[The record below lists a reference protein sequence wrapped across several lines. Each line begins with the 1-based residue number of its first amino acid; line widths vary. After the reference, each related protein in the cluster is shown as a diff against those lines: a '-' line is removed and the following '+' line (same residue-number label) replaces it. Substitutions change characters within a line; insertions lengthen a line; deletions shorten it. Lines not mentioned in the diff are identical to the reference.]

1 MSSPPIAARRTLLGG
16 VLGATALGSALA
28 ATSGQ
33 SAAAVGVP
41 SSPAGKFFLDLPPI
55 RGDSTDSRHRDQI
68 EVLDWSVGV
77 DGSVASGSGRRAG
90 KSEPRPF
97 TAVARSSIASPPL
110 FAAAAQGSAFP
121 EARFY
126 GVSESADERHDY
138 LLITLTNVQVTS
150 YAMAPDDI
158 DATPTDVFEL
168 VYDRLQLSWTP
179 QDAAGRPG
187 AAVVAGYDFKRGR
200 AL

>member
-1 MSSPPIAARRTLLGG
+1 MSDPSIASRRTLLGG

-28 ATSGQ
+28 AASGH

-41 SSPAGKFFLDLPPI
+41 SSPNGRFFLDLPPI
-55 RGDSTDSRHRDQI
+55 RGDSTDNRHRDQI

-77 DGSVASGSGRRAG
+77 DSSVGSGSGRRAG
-90 KSEPRPF
+90 KSQPRPF

-110 FAAAAQGSAFP
+110 LAAAAQGRTFP

-126 GVSESADERHDY
+126 GVSQSADERHDY

-150 YAMAPDDI
+150 YALAPDDT

-168 VYDRLQLSWTP
+168 VYERLQLSWTP
-179 QDAAGRPG
+179 QDASGRPG